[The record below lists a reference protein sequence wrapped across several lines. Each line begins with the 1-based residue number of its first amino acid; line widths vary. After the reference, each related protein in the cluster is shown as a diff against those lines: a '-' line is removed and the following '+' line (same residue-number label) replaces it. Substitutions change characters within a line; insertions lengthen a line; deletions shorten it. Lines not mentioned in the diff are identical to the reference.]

1 MKLAGRVR
9 GLLEMMNEADRASE
23 AHIRW
28 DNYAKLP
35 GWNVS
40 VPLFDGSIS
49 MGALFHSISPMKYIV
64 KAIKIEI
71 VLGLC

>member
-35 GWNVS
+35 GLNVS

-49 MGALFHSISPMKYIV
+49 MEGSILLYFSYEIHSKSY
-64 KAIKIEI
+64 
-71 VLGLC
+71 

>member
-23 AHIRW
+23 AHVRW

-49 MGALFHSISPMKYIV
+49 TEGSISLYFSY
-64 KAIKIEI
+64 EI
-71 VLGLC
+71 HSKSY

>member
-1 MKLAGRVR
+1 MKLASRVR

-23 AHIRW
+23 AHIHW

-49 MGALFHSISPMKYIV
+49 TGGSISLYFSD
-64 KAIKIEI
+64 EI
-71 VLGLC
+71 HSKSY